1 MMKFPQTKTRI
12 KIDFAKRTISE
23 ENLDEITGKFDRAA
37 NIYHFSLVAKV
48 TK

>member
-1 MMKFPQTKTRI
+1 MKFPQTKRRI

-37 NIYHFSLVAKV
+37 KIHPFSTVV
-48 TK
+48 